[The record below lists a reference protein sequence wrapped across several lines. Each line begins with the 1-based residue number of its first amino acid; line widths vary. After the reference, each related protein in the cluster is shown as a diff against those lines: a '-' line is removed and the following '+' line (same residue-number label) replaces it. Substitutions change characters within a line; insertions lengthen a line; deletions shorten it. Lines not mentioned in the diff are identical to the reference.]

1 VDKIN
6 SSIGQDPTAT
16 SIIGVLDIYGFESF
30 KINRYVG
37 NYIWSCFQIII
48 LTGTLSNHV
57 INIVVLSSCV
67 ST

>member
-37 NYIWSCFQIII
+37 NYIWSYFQIII
-48 LTGTLSNHV
+48 LTRTSNHV

>member
-37 NYIWSCFQIII
+37 NYIWSYFQIII
-48 LTGTLSNHV
+48 LTGTSNHV

>member
-30 KINRYVG
+30 KINRHVG
-37 NYIWSCFQIII
+37 NYIWSYFQIII
-48 LTGTLSNHV
+48 LTGTSNHV
-57 INIVVLSSCV
+57 INIVVLSSYV